1 MPRRCGIDTSILVRM
16 ATGEPAQDFDRV
28 VAALTHL
35 VEVEHVALLA
45 SHMVIGEQGCVMH
58 RRKLLM

>member
-1 MPRRCGIDTSILVRM
+1 MPRRCGIDTSIL
-16 ATGEPAQDFDRV
+16 TGEPAQDFDRV